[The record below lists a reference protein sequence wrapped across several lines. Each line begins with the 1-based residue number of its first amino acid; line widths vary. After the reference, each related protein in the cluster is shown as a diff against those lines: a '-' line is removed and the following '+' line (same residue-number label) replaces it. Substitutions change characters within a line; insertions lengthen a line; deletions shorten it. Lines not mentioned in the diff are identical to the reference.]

1 MDLQGAAG
9 SHGGQMDAGFPHES
23 LDCYRLAVGVARWTL
38 AQRFPPRCADL
49 AEQAARAA
57 TSIPLNIAEAC
68 RGGAAGKDHFRIA
81 MGSASE
87 LCAVLD
93 LVDLPNATERQ
104 SELRRIGAMLRKLA
118 S

>member
-1 MDLQGAAG
+1 VELN
-9 SHGGQMDAGFPHES
+9 FPHEG
-23 LDCYRLAVGVARWTL
+23 LDCYQLAVGVARWTL

-49 AEQAARAA
+49 ADQAARAA

-68 RGGAAGKDHFRIA
+68 RGGAAGKNHFRIA

-93 LVDLPNATERQ
+93 LVDLPDGALRQ

-118 S
+118 G